1 MLSVSPHFRANHP
14 AFAAHRAPPPAAA
27 AAAAD
32 DADYVLALAPEWAA
46 KLKPTIERLRARDG
60 GGGRKKQPRRKKAK
74 NKRPAPAPAPAADL
88 EALAAAA
95 QEYAAARD
103 SSAGDD
109 AEPQARTIS
118 APPDESAAEPTLQES
133 LETRRDQL
141 LAWLSLS

>member
-27 AAAAD
+27 AAD
-32 DADYVLALAPEWAA
+32 DEAADYVLALSPEWAA

-88 EALAAAA
+88 AALAAAA
-95 QEYAAARD
+95 QEYAAARSND
-103 SSAGDD
+103 DDD

>member
-27 AAAAD
+27 AAADD

-74 NKRPAPAPAPAADL
+74 AKRPAPAPAPAADL

-95 QEYAAARD
+95 QEYAAARSND
-103 SSAGDD
+103 DAD

>member
-27 AAAAD
+27 TAADD

-74 NKRPAPAPAPAADL
+74 NKRPAPAPAAATDL

-95 QEYAAARD
+95 QEYAAAR
-103 SSAGDD
+103 SNDD
-109 AEPQARTIS
+109 AEPQARTVS
-118 APPDESAAEPTLQES
+118 APPDESEPTLQES

>member
-27 AAAAD
+27 AAADD
-32 DADYVLALAPEWAA
+32 DADYVLALSPEWAA

-95 QEYAAARD
+95 QEYAAARSND
-103 SSAGDD
+103 DAD
-109 AEPQARTIS
+109 AEPQARTVS

>member
-27 AAAAD
+27 AAADD

-95 QEYAAARD
+95 QEYAAAR
-103 SSAGDD
+103 SNDD
-109 AEPQARTIS
+109 DGEPQARTVS

>member
-1 MLSVSPHFRANHP
+1 MLSVSSHFRANHP

-32 DADYVLALAPEWAA
+32 DADYVLAMSPEWAA

-74 NKRPAPAPAPAADL
+74 SKRPAPAPAPAADL

-95 QEYAAARD
+95 QEYAAAR
-103 SSAGDD
+103 SNDD
-109 AEPQARTIS
+109 DVEPQARTVS

-133 LETRRDQL
+133 LETKRDQL

>member
-27 AAAAD
+27 AAAD
-32 DADYVLALAPEWAA
+32 DADYVLALSPEWAA

-74 NKRPAPAPAPAADL
+74 NKRPAPAPAAAADL

-95 QEYAAARD
+95 QEYAAAR
-103 SSAGDD
+103 SNDD
-109 AEPQARTIS
+109 AEPQARTVS
-118 APPDESAAEPTLQES
+118 APPDESAEAPTLQES

>member
-27 AAAAD
+27 AAAD
-32 DADYVLALAPEWAA
+32 DADYVLAMSPEWAA

-103 SSAGDD
+103 SSAGD

>member
-14 AFAAHRAPPPAAA
+14 AFAAHRAPPPGTAAA
-27 AAAAD
+27 DDD

-74 NKRPAPAPAPAADL
+74 AKRPAPAPAPAAADL

-95 QEYAAARD
+95 QEYAAAR
-103 SSAGDD
+103 SNDD
-109 AEPQARTIS
+109 AEPQARTVS
-118 APPDESAAEPTLQES
+118 APPDESEPTLQES

>member
-27 AAAAD
+27 AAADD
-32 DADYVLALAPEWAA
+32 DADYVLAMSPEWAA

-74 NKRPAPAPAPAADL
+74 NKRPAPAPAPAAADL

-95 QEYAAARD
+95 QEYAAAR
-103 SSAGDD
+103 SNDD
-109 AEPQARTIS
+109 AEPQARTVS

>member
-27 AAAAD
+27 AAVGAD
-32 DADYVLALAPEWAA
+32 DGDYVLAMSPEWAA
-46 KLKPTIERLRARDG
+46 KLKPTRERLRARDG
-60 GGGRKKQPRRKKAK
+60 GGGRKKPPRRKKAK
-74 NKRPAPAPAPAADL
+74 AKRPAPAPAPAADL

-95 QEYAAARD
+95 QEYAAAR
-103 SSAGDD
+103 SNDD
-109 AEPQARTIS
+109 AEPQARTVS
-118 APPDESAAEPTLQES
+118 APPDESAEAPTLQES

>member
-1 MLSVSPHFRANHP
+1 MAWRCGLTPLDSASTAALSRKRLCEELLGAQ
-14 AFAAHRAPPPAAA
+14 AH
-27 AAAAD
+27 
-32 DADYVLALAPEWAA
+32 APEWAA

-74 NKRPAPAPAPAADL
+74 NKRPAPAPAPAPAAAAEL

-95 QEYAAARD
+95 QEYAAAR
-103 SSAGDD
+103 SNDD
-109 AEPQARTIS
+109 DDAAEPQARTIS

>member
-14 AFAAHRAPPPAAA
+14 AFAAHRAPPPGAA

-74 NKRPAPAPAPAADL
+74 NKRPAPAPALAAAAEL

-95 QEYAAARD
+95 QEYAAAR
-103 SSAGDD
+103 SNDD
-109 AEPQARTIS
+109 AEPQARTVS

>member
-27 AAAAD
+27 AAADD
-32 DADYVLALAPEWAA
+32 DADYVLALSPEWAA

-60 GGGRKKQPRRKKAK
+60 GGGRKKQPRRKRAK

-95 QEYAAARD
+95 QEYAAAR
-103 SSAGDD
+103 SNDD
-109 AEPQARTIS
+109 AEPQARTVS
-118 APPDESAAEPTLQES
+118 APPDESAEPTLQES

>member
-14 AFAAHRAPPPAAA
+14 AFAAHRAPPPTAAA
-27 AAAAD
+27 DDD

-46 KLKPTIERLRARDG
+46 KLKPTIERLRARD

-103 SSAGDD
+103 SSAGD

>member
-95 QEYAAARD
+95 QEYAAAR
-103 SSAGDD
+103 SNDD
-109 AEPQARTIS
+109 AEPQARTVS
-118 APPDESAAEPTLQES
+118 APPDESEPTLQES
-133 LETRRDQL
+133 LETKRDQL

>member
-27 AAAAD
+27 AAADSD
-32 DADYVLALAPEWAA
+32 DGDYVLAMSPEWAA

-60 GGGRKKQPRRKKAK
+60 GGGRKKPPRRKKAK

-95 QEYAAARD
+95 QEYAAAR
-103 SSAGDD
+103 SNDD

-118 APPDESAAEPTLQES
+118 APPDESAEAPTLQES